1 MSNTTVKAA
10 FAALNEQV
18 QGLDTTAI
26 EREKCDGRLV
36 EVGSEVLTIVTMID
50 RLKTAMAN
58 AVNDVGRKLS

>member
-18 QGLDTTAI
+18 QALDTTAI

-36 EVGSEVLTIVTMID
+36 EVASEVLTIVTMID
-50 RLKTAMAN
+50 RLKTAMTN
-58 AVNDVGRKLS
+58 AVEGVGRKLG